1 MRLDDFD
8 YTLPQELIAQ
18 FPPAQRGAS
27 RLLHLD
33 GRTGALSDR
42 KFHDIVG
49 LVAPGDVVV
58 ANDTRVIKARLA
70 GRKKTGGRVE
80 VMVERVRSGG
90 EVLAQIGANHPTR
103 VGSILN

>member
-8 YTLPQELIAQ
+8 YKLPQELIAQ
-18 FPPAQRGAS
+18 FPPAERGAS

-42 KFHDIVG
+42 QFRDIMVD

-58 ANDTRVIKARLA
+58 LNDTRVIKA
-70 GRKKTGGRVE
+70 
-80 VMVERVRSGG
+80 
-90 EVLAQIGANHPTR
+90 
-103 VGSILN
+103 